1 MATMNRLPFSRYEFP
16 ELIDREG
23 YKCAVE
29 VGVNIGQFSYHLLK
43 YSKLELLLSVD
54 PYRRRFKS
62 CMIGAQTLLEPF
74 EKSGR
79 SILWRLGS
87 TEMAEEL
94 AAGTIG
100 GMPPLWDFVYIDAA
114 HDERSVM
121 ADLEAWYP
129 LVRPGGILAGHDYC
143 DAHRNGVIQAV
154 NKFAS
159 NRGLEFS
166 ITREAWASFVFR
178 IPMTRETT

>member
-1 MATMNRLPFSRYEFP
+1 MTPTRLTFSRYEFP

-23 YKCAVE
+23 FKYAVE

-54 PYRRRFKS
+54 PYRRRFKN

-74 EKSGR
+74 EKNGR

-94 AAGTIG
+94 AAETID

-114 HDERSVM
+114 HDEASVA
-121 ADLEAWYP
+121 ADLEAWAP
-129 LVRPGGILAGHDYC
+129 LVRPGGILAGHDYVKARHC
-143 DAHRNGVIQAV
+143 GVVQAV
-154 NKFAS
+154 NKFS
-159 NRGLEFS
+159 EKTGWEFS
-166 ITREAWASFVFR
+166 LTREAWASFVFR